1 MLVIPSVGSLQRS
14 QPRNRGRCSSLLST
28 FLEKGATPQCES
40 IAGIRCAFFLKKRYP
55 LAVSLLPPQI
65 QKAIEEFSK
74 LPGIGPKSAER
85 LTFHLLRSSKASPD
99 TLGQALLALKKDL
112 RYCRTCQMISLHET
126 CDICTDRTRDT
137 ATILVVE
144 EPLEVIAFEKSG
156 YKGLYHVL
164 HGVLSPIDGF
174 GPEQLKL
181 KELVDRCSAGGVGE
195 VIIATNLDTEGEATA
210 AYIRQRISANVGKI
224 TRLAH
229 GLPMG
234 ADIEFADQVTLRE
247 AIAGRRQA

>member
-1 MLVIPSVGSLQRS
+1 M
-14 QPRNRGRCSSLLST
+14 
-28 FLEKGATPQCES
+28 
-40 IAGIRCAFFLKKRYP
+40 
-55 LAVSLLPPQI
+55 SLLPPQI

-74 LPGIGPKSAER
+74 LPGVGPKSAER
-85 LTFHLLRSSKASPD
+85 LTFHLLRSSKATPES
-99 TLGQALLALKKDL
+99 LGSALLTLKKDL
-112 RYCRTCQMISLHET
+112 KYCRVCQMISLNEE
-126 CDICTDRTRDT
+126 CPVCSDRSRDPE
-137 ATILVVE
+137 TILVVE

-181 KELVDRCSAGGVGE
+181 RELIDRCSQGSVKE

-210 AYIRQRISANVGKI
+210 SYIRQKI
-224 TRLAH
+224 AKSVPTVTRLAH

>member
-1 MLVIPSVGSLQRS
+1 M
-14 QPRNRGRCSSLLST
+14 
-28 FLEKGATPQCES
+28 
-40 IAGIRCAFFLKKRYP
+40 
-55 LAVSLLPPQI
+55 SLLPPQI

-85 LTFHLLRSSKASPD
+85 LTFHLLRSSKATPES
-99 TLGQALLALKKDL
+99 LGTALLALKKDL
-112 RYCRTCQMISLHET
+112 KYCRTCQMISLREE
-126 CDICTDRTRDT
+126 CDVCSDRSRDRT
-137 ATILVVE
+137 TILVVE

-181 KELVDRCSAGGVGE
+181 KELIDRCSKGEIQE

-210 AYIRQRISANVGKI
+210 AYIRQKISASVSKV

-247 AIAGRRQA
+247 AIAGRRSA